1 MMTELTIQRYDTSN
15 MRRLL
20 ENFPKQIEEAVAI
33 GKNAKIPF
41 KASAVSDIT
50 VSGLGGSAIGGD
62 LLRSY
67 LAEELEVPFQVNRNY
82 VLPEYVGKD
91 SLVIISSYSG
101 GTEETIAAHRDARKR
116 SAMVLCITSG
126 GETAQL
132 ASKFRQPMIKIPKG
146 YPPRTALGFS
156 F

>member
-1 MMTELTIQRYDTSN
+1 
-15 MRRLL
+15 
-20 ENFPKQIEEAVAI
+20 
-33 GKNAKIPF
+33 
-41 KASAVSDIT
+41 
-50 VSGLGGSAIGGD
+50 AIGGD

-156 F
+156 FFPTLIAMMKMKLIPSKDKEIAETIALLKKKTKAFLALNEDNPALGIARKLYNRL